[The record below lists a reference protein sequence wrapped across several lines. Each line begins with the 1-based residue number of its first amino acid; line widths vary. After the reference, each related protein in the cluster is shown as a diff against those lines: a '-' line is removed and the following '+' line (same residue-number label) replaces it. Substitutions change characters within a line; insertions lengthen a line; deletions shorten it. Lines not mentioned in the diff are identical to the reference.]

1 MCCEQRIWRSTL
13 DAVSFKYKMM
23 ASAMSKHRR
32 VPRFIQEGAFMLTT
46 INRTN
51 ESSRRRG
58 PDLGDGQHTY
68 IAPFL
73 TELSWMAVAW
83 RDGELEGNAFGHA
96 SRRSAELCLARIPGL
111 PQSFCRID
119 VDNQANESP
128 VWVAELI
135 DKLRRYAEGEP
146 VDFSSVPLALD
157 HLTSFARHVVGACR
171 RIPWGQTRSYGELAA
186 ECGSPGAARA
196 VGSVMAKNR
205 YPLIVPCHR
214 VLAAGGELGGYSA
227 PDGLKMKERL
237 LAMERFVADFHPNKP
252 R

>member
-1 MCCEQRIWRSTL
+1 
-13 DAVSFKYKMM
+13 
-23 ASAMSKHRR
+23 
-32 VPRFIQEGAFMLTT
+32 MLTT
-46 INRTN
+46 IKRKN
-51 ESSRRRG
+51 ESLRPREAGLSVQRR
-58 PDLGDGQHTY
+58 TY

-73 TELSWMAVAW
+73 SELSWMAVAW
-83 RDGELEGNAFGHA
+83 RDNELEGNAFGHA
-96 SRRSAELCLARIPGL
+96 SRRSAELSLARIPGL

-119 VDNQANESP
+119 VDNQASELP
-128 VWVAELI
+128 AWVAELI
-135 DKLRRYAEGEP
+135 DKLRRYSEGEP
-146 VDFSSVPLALD
+146 VDFSSAPLALD
-157 HLTSFARHVVGACR
+157 HLTSFATHVVAACR

-227 PDGLKMKERL
+227 PNGLKMKERL
-237 LAMERFVADFHPNKP
+237 LGMERFVIDYQPSKP